1 MFSPARSP
9 ASPRRTSAGS
19 PATRCATGIGRAVCR
34 AGVLPRKEFF
44 EAWEVARRARRLFRG
59 GRVMDLAAGHG
70 LLAHVMLLL
79 DDSSPRAVA
88 VDTVLPPSAARLHDV
103 LVDAWPRLRDRVA
116 LVSAPL
122 DDVPLHESDV
132 VVSSH
137 ACGALTDRIL
147 EHATT
152 AGARVVVL
160 PCCHDVDTCD
170 AGLAHRLD
178 GCGARDRR
186 RPCRPASSAPG
197 TASGPRPSPPP
208 SPPRTGCSSASRSPR
223 ATGLRSQAQASLTD
237 LSREPAEPE
246 T

>member
-1 MFSPARSP
+1 MFSPGSKSRLTEKDLG
-9 ASPRRTSAGS
+9 RFAGD
-19 PATRCATGIGRAVCR
+19 TLRDRIGRAVCR

-79 DDSSPRAVA
+79 DDTSPRAVA
-88 VDTVLPPSAARLHDV
+88 VDTALPPSAARLHDV
-103 LVDAWPRLRDRVA
+103 LADAWPRLRDRVA

-122 DDVPLHESDV
+122 DDVALHEGDV

-152 AGARVVVL
+152 AGARVAVL
-160 PCCHDVDTCD
+160 PCCHDADTCD
-170 AGLAHRLD
+170 AGALGGWMDAALAIDVRRAARLERAD
-178 GCGARDRR
+178 
-186 RPCRPASSAPG
+186 
-197 TASGPRPSPPP
+197 TASGRRRSRPR
-208 SPPRTGCSSASRSPR
+208 SPPRTGCSSASWITQVSGPRPQDQARQRSR
-223 ATGLRSQAQASLTD
+223 VAV
-237 LSREPAEPE
+237 SRKP
-246 T
+246 